1 MGQGSF
7 HRLPR
12 DSRLRMIDRELVELV
27 IVINKLV
34 SVVTAMKIVA
44 LEVKQALDK
53 KDKKAS
59 AERQRIGYS
68 K

>member
-12 DSRLRMIDRELVELV
+12 DSRLSMIDRELVELV

-34 SVVTAMKIVA
+34 SLVSH
-44 LEVKQALDK
+44 QW
-53 KDKKAS
+53 
-59 AERQRIGYS
+59 
-68 K
+68 